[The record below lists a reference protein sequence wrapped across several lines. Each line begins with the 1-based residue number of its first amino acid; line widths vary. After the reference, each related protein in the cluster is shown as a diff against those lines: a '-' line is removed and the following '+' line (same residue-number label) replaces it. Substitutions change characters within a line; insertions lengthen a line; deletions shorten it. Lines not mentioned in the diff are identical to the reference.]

1 MTFSKIDVLAVLFG
15 FEILHTVVGPELG
28 GPFDVVA
35 GPNMTKGL
43 RVYERR
49 KKE

>member
-1 MTFSKIDVLAVLFG
+1 MFWLLLFG
-15 FEILHTVVGPELG
+15 FVSSKVLEAVVGPELG

-43 RVYERR
+43 RVYESR